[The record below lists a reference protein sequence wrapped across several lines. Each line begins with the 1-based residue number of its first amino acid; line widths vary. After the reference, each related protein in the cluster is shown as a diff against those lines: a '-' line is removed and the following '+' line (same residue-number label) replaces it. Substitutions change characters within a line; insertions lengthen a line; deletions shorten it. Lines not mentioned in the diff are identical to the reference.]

1 MRVDNDTVVLSH
13 RKRGTN
19 TYRALELIERY
30 EASKKSD
37 IWAMGCILYRVA
49 TMDNAG
55 AFRDD
60 CQWEPTGCGNY
71 RLERKMPRLNATYNK
86 ALLKPMGSASTT
98 PFWQHLNSVLEECF
112 AFDPNERPTAQDLK
126 LRFENMRRALLDDKT
141 IAETQTYDLEID
153 MMTVNQ
159 VPMGTPY
166 ISVH

>member
-19 TYRALELIERY
+19 TYRALELIERC

-86 ALLKPMGSASTT
+86 ALLKRMGSATSA
-98 PFWQHLNSVLEECF
+98 PFWQHLNSVLEDCF
-112 AFDPNERPTAQDLK
+112 AFDPHERPTAQDLK
-126 LRFENMRRALLDDKT
+126 LRFENMRSALLDNKT
-141 IAETQTYDLEID
+141 VGETQSYDLESNWGTD
-153 MMTVNQ
+153 NR
-159 VPMGTPY
+159 VPSGT
-166 ISVH
+166 